1 MSDPNIVARVE
12 ADPKRPWK
20 AYAAM
25 VVAFIGLL
33 WANLQGVE
41 DFGTLDFQDWLTIV
55 VPTIITFGATYFV
68 ENPKVLR

>member
-1 MSDPNIVARVE
+1 MSDPNIVSRVE

-55 VPTIITFGATYFV
+55 VPTLITFGATYFV